1 MEPYRLEQGEGGRSF
16 VRAPY
21 RAHALLNHPM
31 FNKSTAFTREE
42 RLRFGLD
49 GLLPSAVSTM
59 EQQAARAYGN
69 IARKTD
75 PLERFIGLAAL
86 QDRNEILFY
95 RVLADHLEEFLPI
108 VYTPTVGRA
117 CQEFSRIFRRARGL
131 WITPAQRGRIFEA
144 LGNAPFE
151 DVRLV
156 VVTDNERILGLG
168 DQGAGGMGIPVGKL
182 ALYVAAAGIHP
193 TRTLPISLD
202 VGTDNEALLDDDLY
216 LGWRHPRLRGQEY
229 DDLVDEFVAAVR
241 KRFPGA
247 LLQWE
252 DFKQGNAY
260 KLLDRYRSVLP
271 SFNDDIQGTAAM
283 ALAGLLAG
291 GRALGRRLGEQRI
304 VMVGAGAA
312 GTGIA
317 RLIRTALV
325 REGLHGDDL
334 LRALCL
340 VDVDGLVV
348 DSDVEYRRGLS
359 WPSALATSY
368 GLGPAKPRDLAAVVR
383 ALKPT
388 ALIGASGAPGA
399 FTEEAVREMARHV
412 ERPLIF
418 PLSNPTTSAEA
429 TPGDLLAWTGGG
441 ALVATGSPFGSVEF
455 AGRTVRIGQ
464 GNNAFVFPGVGLGVL
479 VAQAREVTDS
489 MFAAAAETLAAAV
502 ADADLADGSLYPA
515 MGRLRGVT
523 VKVAEAVVREARD
536 RGLGRPLTDSEI
548 KSAVAAFMWEP
559 AYPQLVSG

>member
-1 MEPYRLEQGEGGRSF
+1 MEHYRLERGERGSF
-16 VRAPY
+16 VRVPY
-21 RAHALLNHPM
+21 REHALLNHPM
-31 FNKSTAFTREE
+31 FNKSTAFTEEE
-42 RLRFGLD
+42 RRRFGLD
-49 GLLPSAVSTM
+49 GLLPSANSTM

-193 TRTLPISLD
+193 ARTLPISLD
-202 VGTDNEALLDDDLY
+202 VGTDNEALLADDLY
-216 LGWRHPRLRGQEY
+216 LGWRHPRLRGQPY

-252 DFKQGNAY
+252 DFKQWNAFR
-260 KLLDRYRSVLP
+260 LLDRYRTVLP
-271 SFNDDIQGTAAM
+271 SFNDDIQGTAAT

-291 GRALGRRLGEQRI
+291 GRAVGRPLAKQRI

-340 VDVDGLVV
+340 VDMDGLVV
-348 DSDVEYRRGLS
+348 DSDIEYRRGLS
-359 WPSALATSY
+359 WPLALAESL
-368 GLGPAKPRDLAAVVR
+368 GLGNGRPRDLAAVVR
-383 ALKPT
+383 ALRPT

-429 TPGDLLAWTGGG
+429 TPGDLLAWTEGR

-455 AGRTVRIGQ
+455 GGRTVRIGQ

-479 VAQAREVTDS
+479 VAEAREVTDA
-489 MFAAAAETLAAAV
+489 MFAAAAETLATVV

-515 MGRLRGVT
+515 MGRLRSVT

-536 RGLGRPLTDSEI
+536 RGLGRPFTDAEI
-548 KSAVAAFMWEP
+548 PAAVAAFMWEP
-559 AYPQLVSG
+559 AYPELI

>member
-1 MEPYRLEQGEGGRSF
+1 MERYRLERREDGRAF
-16 VRAPY
+16 VRVPY
-21 RAHALLNHPM
+21 RDHALLNHPM
-31 FNKSTAFTREE
+31 FNKSTAFTPEE

-131 WITPAQRGRIFEA
+131 WITPAQKGRIFEA

-156 VVTDNERILGLG
+156 VATDNERILGLG

-193 TRTLPISLD
+193 ARTLPISLD
-202 VGTDNEALLDDDLY
+202 VGTDNQALLDDALY
-216 LGWRHPRLRGQEY
+216 LGWRQPRLRGREY

-252 DFKQGNAY
+252 DFKQWNAF
-260 KLLDRYRSVLP
+260 KLLDRYRTVLP
-271 SFNDDIQGTAAM
+271 SFNDDIQGTAAT
-283 ALAGLLAG
+283 ALAGLIAG
-291 GRALGRRLGEQRI
+291 GRALGLPLTEQRI

-317 RLIRTALV
+317 RLIRAALV
-325 REGLHGDDL
+325 PLVL
-334 LRALCL
+334 LR
-340 VDVDGLVV
+340 
-348 DSDVEYRRGLS
+348 SHE
-359 WPSALATSY
+359 
-368 GLGPAKPRDLAAVVR
+368 
-383 ALKPT
+383 
-388 ALIGASGAPGA
+388 
-399 FTEEAVREMARHV
+399 
-412 ERPLIF
+412 
-418 PLSNPTTSAEA
+418 
-429 TPGDLLAWTGGG
+429 
-441 ALVATGSPFGSVEF
+441 
-455 AGRTVRIGQ
+455 
-464 GNNAFVFPGVGLGVL
+464 
-479 VAQAREVTDS
+479 
-489 MFAAAAETLAAAV
+489 
-502 ADADLADGSLYPA
+502 
-515 MGRLRGVT
+515 
-523 VKVAEAVVREARD
+523 VAEHVISTLRRCVD
-536 RGLGRPLTDSEI
+536 RKPNGT
-548 KSAVAAFMWEP
+548 
-559 AYPQLVSG
+559 

>member
-1 MEPYRLEQGEGGRSF
+1 M
-16 VRAPY
+16 
-21 RAHALLNHPM
+21 
-31 FNKSTAFTREE
+31 
-42 RLRFGLD
+42 
-49 GLLPSAVSTM
+49 
-59 EQQAARAYGN
+59 
-69 IARKTD
+69 
-75 PLERFIGLAAL
+75 
-86 QDRNEILFY
+86 
-95 RVLADHLEEFLPI
+95 
-108 VYTPTVGRA
+108 
-117 CQEFSRIFRRARGL
+117 
-131 WITPAQRGRIFEA
+131 
-144 LGNAPFE
+144 
-151 DVRLV
+151 
-156 VVTDNERILGLG
+156 
-168 DQGAGGMGIPVGKL
+168 
-182 ALYVAAAGIHP
+182 
-193 TRTLPISLD
+193 
-202 VGTDNEALLDDDLY
+202 
-216 LGWRHPRLRGQEY
+216 
-229 DDLVDEFVAAVR
+229 AAVR

-252 DFKQGNAY
+252 DFKQWNAY

-523 VKVAEAVVREARD
+523 
-536 RGLGRPLTDSEI
+536 
-548 KSAVAAFMWEP
+548 AAFMWEP
-559 AYPQLVSG
+559 AYPELVSG